1 MAQGKPL
8 HAMWLKQELLG
19 EPRLRDFPGAET
31 LVTVAVGGS
40 ALSSSGYPYIVED
53 SFMAFVSKVPHL
65 FTDGERILEWVDRLD
80 EVIDARTDLDADDLE
95 SLQRTRKVLRTMV
108 HTAGVTAPSD
118 LWLLRQVLGV
128 HRQLELLGPLLAAA
142 QEAACFA
149 REHGVVLEALL
160 RDWHFLVA
168 RGYLLV
174 EEGRFMVNPAQRAVL
189 EAAKALPKAWRTS
202 MIAAFVGY
210 FRDGE
215 CQRARFL
222 DQFLEMP
229 DPEPSARTCWI
240 ADWFQIEL
248 GYRLLPLVLGLRAA
262 ELTGQLTQ
270 GASAE
275 QLVPTLRPPMLRLL
289 RLSGMLDD
297 QGLVSQLGA
306 RVFERGPGPFGI
318 VGAYDAY
325 LNRAEDILQGNPVD
339 SWVSRG
345 ENVAASQD
353 ANRKTF
359 KDGNDALDRFCR
371 DFPFEYSV
379 YIEHAVGKGEATR
392 QRYQRNGEEEILYF
406 GADLEDAAIDEA
418 VKQQAQGS
426 LPRNMRFIRGADI
439 GVPERVTSQLEAW
452 GVPTYGA
459 VMIVG
464 NGFHEIRQQTNEK
477 MKAVFE
483 GYQKAGIFLI
493 FTEESG
499 LSDQDLV
506 HTAWNTYHA
515 GFRYVHELSG
525 QGLRP
530 AEVEEAAGRWSWSRC
545 AAEAG
550 YLVHPDYSTRT
561 RTIFPFRRGHAR
573 NPSISMTY
581 FCVPGDFVH
590 NLGIKTS

>member
-1 MAQGKPL
+1 MAQPL
-8 HAMWLKQELLG
+8 HAMWLKQEFMA
-19 EPRLRDFPGAET
+19 EPRLCDIPGAET
-31 LVTVAVGGS
+31 LISVAVGGS
-40 ALSSSGYPYIVED
+40 ALSTAGYPYIVEE
-53 SFMAFVSKVPHL
+53 SFAAFVRNVPHL
-65 FTDGERILEWVDRLD
+65 FEDGERILAWVDRLD
-80 EVIDARTDLDADDLE
+80 EVVAARTDLDQDDLE
-95 SLQRTRKVLRTMV
+95 SLSRTRKVLRTMV

-128 HRQLELLGPLLAAA
+128 HRQLGLLEPLLAEAQDAA
-142 QEAACFA
+142 AFAAA
-149 REHGVVLEALL
+149 RGIVLEALL
-160 RDWHFLVA
+160 RDWHFLVS
-168 RGYLLV
+168 RGYLLC
-174 EEGRFMVNPAQRAVL
+174 EGGRFSVNPAQRAVL
-189 EAAKALPKAWRTS
+189 ASVTPMPKSWRIS

-222 DQFLEMP
+222 DQFLALA
-229 DPEPSARTCWI
+229 DPAPSSRTCWI
-240 ADWFQIEL
+240 ADWHQIEL

-262 ELTGQLTQ
+262 ELTASLRQ
-270 GASAE
+270 GVKAE
-275 QLVPTLRPPMLRLL
+275 EVVPALRPSMLKLL
-289 RLSGMLDD
+289 SASGLLDTY
-297 QGLVSQLGA
+297 GGVTQLGE

-318 VGAYDAY
+318 IGAYDAY
-325 LNRAEDILQGNPVD
+325 LNRLEDILLGNPVD

-359 KDGNDALDRFCR
+359 KDGNDALDRFSR
-371 DFPFEYSV
+371 DTAFEYSV

-418 VKQQAQGS
+418 VKQQALGR

-452 GVPTYGA
+452 GVPTHGA

-499 LSDQDLV
+499 LSDDDLV

-550 YLVHPDYSTRT
+550 YMVHPHYSTRT
-561 RTIFPFRRGHAR
+561 RTIYPFRRGHAR

-581 FCVPGDFVH
+581 FCVPGDFVQA
-590 NLGIKTS
+590 LGLEQPK